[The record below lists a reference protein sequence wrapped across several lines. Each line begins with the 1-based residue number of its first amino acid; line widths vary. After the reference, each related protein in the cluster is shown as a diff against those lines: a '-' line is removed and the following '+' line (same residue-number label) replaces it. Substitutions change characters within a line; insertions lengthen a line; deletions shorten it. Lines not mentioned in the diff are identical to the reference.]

1 MSKKKTNTTTATIT
15 LAATT
20 LLLVV
25 LGITLMVFD
34 FQKRIHF
41 LRDGVQTT
49 LTIPIK
55 TAAAWPASVKR
66 TVSDYLADQKQLQQE
81 NAELKEKITWL
92 QANLANQT
100 VLEAEYRRLK
110 KLFESTATYTR
121 PVMIAEVLDSQIDA
135 NKHQIEINKGSLS
148 GAYDGQTIIDE
159 SGVVGQITA
168 LTENTATVSF
178 ITDER
183 QRIPVFVERNRLRM
197 VSRGS
202 GNMGEVEMMFVPKG
216 SDVRVGD
223 KLVTSGLGKRYPRG
237 YGIAV
242 VTEVEELPADEFM
255 QIQAKPLAA
264 LDRVFEVL
272 LVSPM
277 TTESK

>member
-1 MSKKKTNTTTATIT
+1 MSQKKTTSTSSTIT

-34 FQKRIHF
+34 FQKKAGF
-41 LRDGVQTT
+41 LRNSLQTT

-55 TAAAWPASVKR
+55 TAAAWPAGVKQ
-66 TVSDYLADQKQLQQE
+66 TISNYLINQKALQQE
-81 NAELKEKITWL
+81 NTELKEKVVWL

-135 NKHQIEINKGSLS
+135 NKHQIEINKGTLS

-183 QRIPVFVERNRLRM
+183 QRIPVFIERNRLRM
-197 VSRGS
+197 ISRGS

-223 KLVTSGLGKRYPRG
+223 KLVTSGLGARYPRG

-272 LVSPM
+272 LVSPV
-277 TTESK
+277 TTEGN

>member
-1 MSKKKTNTTTATIT
+1 MSQQKTNRTTSTIT

-25 LGITLMVFD
+25 IGITVMVFD
-34 FQKRIHF
+34 FQKRVDF
-41 LRDGVQTT
+41 LRNGLQT
-49 LTIPIK
+49 LVTIPVK
-55 TAAAWPASVKR
+55 TAAAWPTDMIKSINV
-66 TVSDYLADQKQLQQE
+66 YLVEHKQLQEE
-81 NAELKEKITWL
+81 NIALKEKVVWL

-100 VLEAEYRRLK
+100 VLEAKYRRLK

-135 NKHQIEINKGSLS
+135 NKHQIEINKGELA
-148 GAYDGQTIIDE
+148 GAYDGQTVIDE
-159 SGVVGQITA
+159 GGVVGQITA
-168 LTENTATVSF
+168 LTDNTATVSF

-223 KLVTSGLGKRYPRG
+223 KLVTSGLGNRYPRG
-237 YGIAV
+237 YGIAT

-277 TTESK
+277 RGAGN

>member
-1 MSKKKTNTTTATIT
+1 MSKKQTNTTTATIT

-41 LRDGVQTT
+41 LRNGLQTT

-55 TAAAWPASVKR
+55 TAAAWPASVKQ
-66 TVSDYLADQKQLQQE
+66 TISDYLADQKQLQEE

-159 SGVVGQITA
+159 SGVVGQITS

-223 KLVTSGLGKRYPRG
+223 KLVTSGLGQRYPRG

-255 QIQAKPLAA
+255 QIQARPLAA

-277 TTESK
+277 ATGSK